1 MYQDMIKILAND
13 GLESSGVEKLR
24 NKGYDVILDKVEQP
38 QLAEYINQHDVKAL
52 LVRSA
57 TKVRKEVIDAC
68 PGLKLIG
75 RGGVGMDNI
84 DVQYAQDKGI
94 TVVNTPAASSQS
106 VAELVFAHLFT
117 VARMLH
123 DSNRHMP
130 AEGLEKFNDLKKKY
144 SKGFE
149 LQGKTL
155 GILGFGRIG
164 QAVAK
169 MAIGLG
175 MKVMP
180 YDPIVKNTKLELDL
194 FHLGDTFEIDF
205 DTVPLEDVFAASDFI
220 TLHVPMPSDGSPV
233 IGEAEFRKM
242 KDGVCI
248 VNTARGGI
256 VDEEA
261 LIRNLDSG
269 KVAFAGLDVFV
280 NEPTPADVILKH
292 PKISLTPHIGGSTV
306 QAQERIGEEI
316 ADKII
321 SYFS

>member
-1 MYQDMIKILAND
+1 MIKVLAND
-13 GLESSGVEKLR
+13 GLEKSGVDKLR
-24 NKGYDVILDKVEQP
+24 SKGYDVILDKVEQEN
-38 QLAEYINQHDVKAL
+38 LAEYINNNDVKVL

-57 TKVRKEVIDAC
+57 TKVRKELIDSC
-68 PGLKLIG
+68 QGLKLIG

-94 TVVNTPAASSQS
+94 MVVNTPAASSQS

-117 VARMLH
+117 IARMLH

-130 AEGLEKFNDLKKKY
+130 EEGIEKFNDLKKKY

-169 MAIGLG
+169 MAIGMG

-205 DTVPLEDVFAASDFI
+205 DTVPLEDVFATSDFI
-220 TLHVPMPSDGSPV
+220 TLHVPMPKDGSPV
-233 IGEAEFRKM
+233 IGEAEFQKM
-242 KDGVCI
+242 KKGVCI

-256 VDEEA
+256 VDEAA
-261 LIRNLDSG
+261 LIRNLDNG

-280 NEPTPADVILKH
+280 NEPTPVDAILKH

-306 QAQERIGEEI
+306 EAQERIGEEM
-316 ADKII
+316 ADKVI